1 MQVLAFT
8 LHERPT
14 LESKKD
20 DSFTEPGLGDPE
32 GQFPSAWYHGTEQL
46 NDFLGADLDLLVIT
60 LPLTSL
66 TRGLLSR
73 NQFEVLSKKQAFVCN
88 VGRGPIIDTDSLIEA
103 LEQGKIRGAALDV
116 TDPEPLPEAPIMESS
131 KRDYHSTLQRE
142 LKSLLRTSAE
152 DLVVQ
157 FTTSVTRS
165 SARQQSRQ
173 SLEIL
178 DLRLAEDDLVTAW
191 LNTESQHS
199 QGRILTSPKSISI
212 SETDHMAR
220 SPSYCRITICE
231 QQ

>member
-1 MQVLAFT
+1 MSLTNRGRGILGYGCIGRQVARVGKAFGMQVLAFT

-116 TDPEPLPEAPIMESS
+116 TDPEPLPEDHPLWKAPNVIITPHCSGNSS
-131 KRDYHSTLQRE
+131 HYYERV
-142 LKSLLRTSAE
+142 LKILSYNLR
-152 DLVVQ
+152 
-157 FTTSVTRS
+157 
-165 SARQQSRQ
+165 
-173 SLEIL
+173 
-178 DLRLAEDDLVTAW
+178 RL
-191 LNTESQHS
+191 S
-199 QGRILTSPKSISI
+199 QGLPLVNKVDRVL
-212 SETDHMAR
+212 R
-220 SPSYCRITICE
+220 Y
-231 QQ
+231 